1 MKKEQKILNAR
12 LRLALRTGDLP
23 FVFEDEYEKDYRK
36 IVYQMGRELGEK
48 FTVRKVGTTWTID
61 SHS

>member
-23 FVFEDEYEKDYRK
+23 FVFEDDQERNYRK
-36 IVYQMGRELGEK
+36 IVYEMGRELKQK
-48 FTVRKVGTTWTID
+48 FTVRKVGTTWSID
-61 SHS
+61 IHS